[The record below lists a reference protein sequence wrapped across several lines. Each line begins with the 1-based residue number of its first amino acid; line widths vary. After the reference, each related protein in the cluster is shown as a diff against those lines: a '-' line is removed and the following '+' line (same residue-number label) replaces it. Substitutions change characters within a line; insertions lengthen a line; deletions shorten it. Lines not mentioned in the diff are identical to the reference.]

1 MNAASLLHLLQ
12 FASPALPIGGYSYSQ
27 GLEAA
32 LEAGL
37 VTDAASARAWMR
49 RYLIEVMAQWDAPV
63 LWRLLQAFAARDSA
77 AVALWS
83 ECYLASRDTAE
94 LRAETVQMGY
104 SLTRLLAELG
114 VAEPAMLALL
124 GDVRNGLEVSLPA
137 AFACAVDALD
147 IPHEEA
153 LLAFLFSWLENQ
165 VLVCVKSVPL
175 GQVAGQRLL
184 LSLRPELEAACAHAR
199 LLPDGELSNWSPALS
214 MLSMR
219 HEVQHGRLYRS

>member
-32 LEAGL
+32 LESGL
-37 VTDAASARAWMR
+37 VRDPDSARGWMLH
-49 RYLIEVMAQWDAPV
+49 YLHEVMAQWDGP
-63 LWRLLQAFAARDSA
+63 LFWRLLKAFAARDA
-77 AVALWS
+77 EAVALWS
-83 ECYLASRDTAE
+83 DCFLASRDSAE

-104 SLTRLLAELG
+104 SLTRLIAELG
-114 VAEPAMLALL
+114 LADAHPALHPAP
-124 GDVRNGLEVSLPA
+124 GDDVPLPA

-153 LLAFLFSWLENQ
+153 LLALLFSWLENQ

-184 LSLRPELEAACAHAR
+184 LSLRPELERAALTAR
-199 LLPDGELSNWSPALS
+199 TLPDDALSNWSPGLS

>member
-32 LEAGL
+32 LEGGL
-37 VTDAASARAWMR
+37 VHDAASARAWMV
-49 RYLIEVMAQWDAPV
+49 RYLHEVMAQWDGPL
-63 LWRLLQAFAARDSA
+63 LWRLLKAFEARDAA

-83 ECYLASRDTAE
+83 ECFLASRDTAE

-104 SLTRLLAELG
+104 SLTRLIAELG
-114 VAEPAMLALL
+114 VADVGVL
-124 GDVRNGLEVSLPA
+124 GDEVSLPA

-147 IPHEEA
+147 IPHEDA
-153 LLAFLFSWLENQ
+153 LLAMLFSWLENQ

-184 LSLRPELEAACAHAR
+184 LSLRAELERAAVTAR
-199 LLPDGELSNWSPALS
+199 TLPDDALSNWSPGLS

>member
-1 MNAASLLHLLQ
+1 MNAAALLHLLQ

-27 GLEAA
+27 GLETAIDSGA
-32 LEAGL
+32 
-37 VTDAASARAWMR
+37 VTDAATAREWIAGC
-49 RYLIEVMAQWDAPV
+49 LHEVIAMWDAPL
-63 LWRLLQAFAARDSA
+63 LWRLLKAFEAGDDA

-83 ECYLASRDTAE
+83 ERFIASRDSAE
-94 LRAETVQMGY
+94 FRAETIQMGY

-114 VAEPAMLALL
+114 VADVAQPGEEVAL
-124 GDVRNGLEVSLPA
+124 PT
-137 AFACAVDALD
+137 AFACAVTALG

-153 LLAFLFSWLENQ
+153 LLAMLFSWAENQ

-184 LSLRPELEAACAHAR
+184 LSLAPDLERAAAHAR
-199 LLPDGELSNWSPALS
+199 KLGDDEMSNWAPGLS

>member
-32 LEAGL
+32 LDEGL
-37 VTDAASARAWMR
+37 VRDAASARDWIVR
-49 RYLIEVMAQWDAPV
+49 GLHEVMAQWDAP
-63 LWRLLQAFAARDSA
+63 LFWRLLQAFAARDDA
-77 AVALWS
+77 AIRLWS
-83 ECYLASRDTAE
+83 ECFLASRDTAE

-104 SLTRLLAELG
+104 SLTRLIAELG
-114 VAEPAMLALL
+114 VADVGVL
-124 GDVRNGLEVSLPA
+124 GGEVSLPA
-137 AFACAVDALD
+137 AFACAADALD
-147 IPHEEA
+147 IPHREA
-153 LLAFLFSWLENQ
+153 LLALLFSWAENQ

-184 LSLRPELEAACAHAR
+184 LSLRPEIETAAANACALDDA
-199 LLPDGELSNWSPALS
+199 DLSNWAPGLS

>member
-1 MNAASLLHLLQ
+1 
-12 FASPALPIGGYSYSQ
+12 
-27 GLEAA
+27 
-32 LEAGL
+32 
-37 VTDAASARAWMR
+37 
-49 RYLIEVMAQWDAPV
+49 MAQWDGP
-63 LWRLLQAFAARDSA
+63 LFWRLLKAFEVRDAA

-83 ECYLASRDTAE
+83 ECFLASRDTAE

-104 SLTRLLAELG
+104 SLTRLIAELG
-114 VAEPAMLALL
+114 VADVTVL
-124 GDVRNGLEVSLPA
+124 GEEVSMPA

-153 LLAFLFSWLENQ
+153 LLALLFTWLENQ

-184 LSLRPELEAACAHAR
+184 LSLRPELERAAQTAR
-199 LLPDGELSNWSPALS
+199 TLPDEALSNWSPALS